1 MALVTLLAE
10 NAGDLMSANPIS
22 LEAGTTAAEAARV
35 LTSRGYGAA
44 TVIDAAGHPI
54 GVVTKTDLLIHARGK
69 GLAEDTTPIRDIMT
83 TAVFSVR
90 TDTPARSV
98 VEQLLA
104 LNVHHL
110 FVMDQ
115 SGVLV
120 GVISPVDVLKKLG

>member
-1 MALVTLLAE
+1 MALISLLAE
-10 NAGDLMSANPIS
+10 NAADLMTRDPVS
-22 LEAGTTAAEAARV
+22 LEATTTSAEAARI
-35 LTSRGYGAA
+35 LTSRGIGAA
-44 TVIDAAGHPI
+44 IVIDHAGHSV

-69 GLAEDTTPIRDIMT
+69 VLAEDTTPVRDVMT

-98 VEQLLA
+98 IEHLLA

-110 FVMDQ
+110 FVMDS
-115 SGVLV
+115 SGTLV

>member
-1 MALVTLLAE
+1 MALISLLAE
-10 NAGDLMSANPIS
+10 NAADLMTRDPVS
-22 LEAGTTAAEAARV
+22 LEATTTSAEAALV
-35 LTSRGYGAA
+35 LTSRGFGAA
-44 TVIDAAGHPI
+44 IVIDHAGRPV

-69 GLAEDTTPIRDIMT
+69 VLAEDTTPVRDVMT

-98 VEQLLA
+98 IEHLLA

-110 FVMDQ
+110 FVMDS
-115 SGVLV
+115 SGTLV